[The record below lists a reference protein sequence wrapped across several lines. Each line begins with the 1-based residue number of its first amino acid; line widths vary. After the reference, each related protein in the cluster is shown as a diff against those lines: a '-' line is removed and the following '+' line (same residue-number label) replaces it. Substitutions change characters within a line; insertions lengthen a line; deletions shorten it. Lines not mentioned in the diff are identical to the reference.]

1 MIAACDDHTLYTI
14 TDLLKPGHGG
24 STDRD
29 EVISDLMH
37 SMLNSVVC
45 ANDHSNR
52 YNARQCEPG
61 VSCLAYR
68 RIWLAP
74 KSKRKQA
81 DAVPNQSNN
90 QNVNSL
96 VRQRK
101 G

>member
-1 MIAACDDHTLYTI
+1 MIAACDDHTLYTN

-74 KSKRKQA
+74 KSKRKQQKKPA
-81 DAVPNQSNN
+81 SEKPSI
-90 QNVNSL
+90 SKIWL
-96 VRQRK
+96 
-101 G
+101 GFLL